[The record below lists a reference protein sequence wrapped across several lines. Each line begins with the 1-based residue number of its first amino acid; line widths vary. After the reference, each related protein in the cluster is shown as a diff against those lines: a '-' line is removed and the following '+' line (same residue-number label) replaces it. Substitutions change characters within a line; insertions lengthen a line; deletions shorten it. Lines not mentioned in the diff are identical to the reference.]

1 MINADIIFHA
11 GVGYNYALPVSS
23 IVGVDADGNETDY
36 SDGESY
42 WTGEKY
48 VDHWNEDGGSQW
60 AGSTEK
66 AMNTGGF
73 SIKSRY

>member
-1 MINADIIFHA
+1 M
-11 GVGYNYALPVSS
+11 
-23 IVGVDADGNETDY
+23 DGNETDY

-48 VDHWNEDGGSQW
+48 VDHWNEDGGSEW

-73 SIKSRY
+73 SIKVGIDYSLGSLPIDIFGFLDPYKKY